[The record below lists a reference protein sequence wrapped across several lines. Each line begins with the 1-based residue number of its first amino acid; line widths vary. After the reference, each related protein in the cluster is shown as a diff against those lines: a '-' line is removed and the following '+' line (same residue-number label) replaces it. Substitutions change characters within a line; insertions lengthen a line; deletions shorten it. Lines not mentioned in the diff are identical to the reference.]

1 MLICRQTNPQTN
13 KIVAEA
19 LNEAVN
25 VHNMKKVRVNAQ
37 VKAMVSFIEGFVN
50 ILYIV
55 IISFTVRTSLGTLVM
70 QSVTYMIILPYISLM
85 NTSYNKDRVIENG
98 WKNVLK
104 NLWVKESS
112 VRCLNDT
119 PKCIQNNMHV
129 QKRMEIPSKNMTPN
143 SSNGSFKT
151 SSSGQNFGR
160 KIAWPEEEI
169 GSELPASTS
178 QGQFSESKIQTI
190 VSKKNDEPE
199 KENTNESSVVD
210 KIILK
215 MIQHTH
221 EEHEYIRYFE
231 QLIDHLS
238 NSKES
243 QKYTNEKCRD
253 DELPNFIPDIVYQ
266 HRPQRC
272 KGKRSKSSVIASN
285 KQTKSKILL
294 DANHLLIKDMRTSF
308 DSNENERKLFRENI
322 LNEIQS
328 CNIDS
333 DMKNVLIEKLIDKEE
348 SYLI

>member
-178 QGQFSESKIQTI
+178 QGQFSETKDQTT
-190 VSKKNDEPE
+190 VSNKNDEPG
-199 KENTNESSVVD
+199 KENINNNSVVD
-210 KIILK
+210 KIVLQ

-221 EEHEYIRYFE
+221 NEHEYIRYFE

-238 NSKES
+238 KSKEC
-243 QKYTNEKCRD
+243 QTYMNEKIKD
-253 DELPNFIPDIVYQ
+253 NEFPNSVPDVLYQ
-266 HRPQRC
+266 HRNQSC

-285 KQTKSKILL
+285 KQTKSKMIL
-294 DANHLLIKDMRTSF
+294 DANELLIKDKRTSF
-308 DSNENERKLFRENI
+308 DRNKTERKIFRDNI

-328 CNIDS
+328 CCTDQ
-333 DMKNVLIEKLIDKEE
+333 DTKNLLIEKLIDKEE
-348 SYLI
+348 SYLL